1 MCVLYLAKAVITNY
15 KVSFYKLSPNHECVY
30 KLLLVFS
37 YRFLTYHCLLYNET
51 SWCQPGGQFPLK
63 QTTNIQTQVQ
73 SLTHKTD
80 STATA
85 DGIHSQSLT
94 KAITQQSKA
103 EATSGKKDK
112 SNGIPK
118 SHSSTTINHQ
128 VNSKIPNDT
137 VHPQRSN
144 QDYLQRLT
152 VTASD
157 QGHSNN
163 T

>member
-1 MCVLYLAKAVITNY
+1 M
-15 KVSFYKLSPNHECVY
+15 SSH
-30 KLLLVFS
+30 
-37 YRFLTYHCLLYNET
+37 RFLTYHCLLYNET
-51 SWCQPGGQFPLK
+51 SWCQPGGLYPLK
-63 QTTNIQTQVQ
+63 QTTNHQAQVQ

-85 DGIHSQSLT
+85 DGIHLQSST
-94 KAITQQSKA
+94 KAILQQPKA
-103 EATSGKKDK
+103 EATTSGKDK

-118 SHSSTTINHQ
+118 SHSSTMINHQ
-128 VNSKIPNDT
+128 VNSKIPNDTT

-163 T
+163 TQSSTQAPSQSLNTGTQL